1 MSYWKSAWKVYKVNM
16 FILGI
21 LVSIGAAITAAERIK
36 DESPF

>member
-21 LVSIGAAITAAERIK
+21 IATIGAAITVAEK
-36 DESPF
+36 VQEDPGY